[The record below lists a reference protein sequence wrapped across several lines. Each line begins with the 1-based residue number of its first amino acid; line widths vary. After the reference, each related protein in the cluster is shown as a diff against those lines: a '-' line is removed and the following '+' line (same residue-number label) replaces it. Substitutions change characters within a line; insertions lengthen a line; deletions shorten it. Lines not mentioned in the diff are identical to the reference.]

1 MGLEDLRERAHYV
14 CMQKLYYAS
23 GYVLLDDAVCDAL
36 VRYARAL
43 ADVGKSDLVIVPA
56 LSDEGM
62 QGRTQLLIGP
72 ASQLFTAPALD
83 RGIDLTDSDAVRSMK
98 DRTARL
104 QPSQPVYDGDTSDYT
119 DHNYE

>member
-1 MGLEDLRERAHYV
+1 
-14 CMQKLYYAS
+14 MQKLYYAS

-43 ADVGKSDLVIVPA
+43 ADVGKSDLVVVPA

-83 RGIDLTDSDAVRSMK
+83 RGIDLTDPDAVRSMK

-104 QPSQPVYDGDTSDYT
+104 QPPQPVYDTDTSDYT